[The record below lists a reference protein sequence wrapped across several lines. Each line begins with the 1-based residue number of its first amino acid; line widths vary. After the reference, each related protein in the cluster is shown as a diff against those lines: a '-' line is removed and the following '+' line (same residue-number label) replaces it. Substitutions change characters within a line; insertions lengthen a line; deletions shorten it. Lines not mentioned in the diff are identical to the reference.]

1 MSLSPIIVLRL
12 TGALLTCGEDWSL
25 REFGK
30 LFARLENEIDSSR
43 SLRRYLRY
51 FGETGETTQLRFF
64 GTAVDSIKTILEGM
78 VSLELSEEE
87 FTVYQ
92 PENGHPSVL
101 WQSSLTWDWLDRSN
115 PEFPTGEFVVNV
127 PKDWLSVKSGSQV
140 RFILSANSY
149 SQQGIIPDDDVHLVE
164 YNPSLPDR
172 FEEMADWLRN
182 AISPNVV
189 LRIEHYGS
197 TAIPGIPAK
206 PVIDILVE
214 VPSFSEAR
222 RNLIP
227 LFNKPEYEYWW
238 YDEHMVFII
247 RDGSTGLRTHHI
259 HVAPKGHRVWQG
271 LAFRDYLRSHSKEA
285 QKYADLKHRLAESHG
300 NDREAYTDLKAD
312 FVREITGKA
321 LKHNE

>member
-1 MSLSPIIVLRL
+1 MSPSPIIVLRL

-51 FGETGETTQLRFF
+51 FGETGETTELRFF
-64 GTAVDSIKTILEGM
+64 GTAVDSIKTIPEGM

-227 LFNKPEYEYWW
+227 CSTSRSTNTGGTTNTWSLSSV
-238 YDEHMVFII
+238 MVQQDCGLTISTWHRKDTGSG
-247 RDGSTGLRTHHI
+247 RDLPSEITCVLT
-259 HVAPKGHRVWQG
+259 PKRHKSM
-271 LAFRDYLRSHSKEA
+271 LIL
-285 QKYADLKHRLAESHG
+285 
-300 NDREAYTDLKAD
+300 NTDLPNLTATT
-312 FVREITGKA
+312 V
-321 LKHNE
+321 KHIPT